1 VRLGFFA
8 KTDVEAYTELTWD
21 YGYDGETYMGN
32 DTFVCRCGESC
43 CKGELFSAQNE
54 RGGGEEEEVARIP
67 FEKTEPVE
75 KTESSI
81 KEEAQAVPQM
91 AGQEAQAVPQV
102 YAAAHEV
109 HTVVQEASI

>member
-1 VRLGFFA
+1 MA
-8 KTDVEAYTELTWD
+8 KLIWAMILLCADAVSLAARVNYSAPKT
-21 YGYDGETYMGN
+21 
-32 DTFVCRCGESC
+32 
-43 CKGELFSAQNE
+43 KG
-54 RGGGEEEEVARIP
+54 GGGEEEEVARIP